1 MIYSKRKSPKKYV
14 VKCVK
19 TASCRLETRDIK
31 LLTADCNWPK
41 QWSKH
46 NDHAMCPL
54 LRKEVLWTVTKKT
67 PRKRVR
73 SKPRLWAFTRF
84 LNKIICFRV
93 IGIFP
98 LDFIRY
104 SAFWAMWLPT
114 MFNLNCTGKKFTFSW
129 LMVANIF
136 LCVYVCG
143 KIV

>member
-1 MIYSKRKSPKKYV
+1 MIYSKGKSPKKYV

-19 TASCRLETRDIK
+19 TASCRLETRNIK

-41 QWSKH
+41 QWSRH

-54 LRKEVLWTVTKKT
+54 LRKEVLWTVTKKN

-73 SKPRLWAFTRF
+73 SKPRLWAFTHF

-98 LDFIRY
+98 LDFIRC
-104 SAFWAMWLPT
+104 SAFLAMWLPT
-114 MFNLNCTGKKFTFSW
+114 MFNLNCTEKNLHFLGSW
-129 LMVANIF
+129 WPIYF
-136 LCVYVCG
+136 FCVCG

>member
-54 LRKEVLWTVTKKT
+54 LRKEVLWIVTQRKN

-73 SKPRLWAFTRF
+73 SKPRLWAFTYSV
-84 LNKIICFRV
+84 NKIICFRV

-98 LDFIRY
+98 LDFIRC

-114 MFNLNCTGKKFTFSW
+114 MFNLNCAEKNLHFLGSW
-129 LMVANIF
+129 WPIYF
-136 LCVYVCG
+136 CVYVCG